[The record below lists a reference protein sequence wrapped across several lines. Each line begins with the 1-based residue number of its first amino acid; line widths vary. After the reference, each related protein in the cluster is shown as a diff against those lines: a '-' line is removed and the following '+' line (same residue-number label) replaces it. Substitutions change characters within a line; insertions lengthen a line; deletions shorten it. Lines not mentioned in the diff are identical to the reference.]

1 MKILIINQ
9 HPTDVIGGSEIQSD
23 LIATY
28 LTRFG
33 HEVVYLAVNGAQQTY
48 DTPYRV
54 EPKPLTWKALRQIVV
69 QYRPEIALWR
79 FSKNQ
84 LLLSAIVLRLM
95 KVKMVFSVANLY
107 DVTPWSHKVRFRIH
121 SFQMIRALLIQLLS
135 SRINHFG
142 YYLVDGVIAQT
153 AEQTQQLPVRK
164 EIVIANSADPTV
176 VPFSW
181 PKPFVIWVANLKP
194 RKNPEAYLELAKHF
208 QQTDIDFLIVGEL
221 VNPQYKLFLDKSHL
235 PSNVHYLGT
244 KTYQEVN
251 GIIQQSLCLVH
262 TTYGPEGF
270 PNVFIQAWLQ
280 GKPVVSLYCDPD
292 HLIQDYKIGYLSG
305 NSMQLLQDT
314 TELIANISLR
324 EEIGQRAMRFAE
336 AHFNAEQNVRK
347 YETFLQEICGK
358 RSAKS

>member
-1 MKILIINQ
+1 
-9 HPTDVIGGSEIQSD
+9 
-23 LIATY
+23 
-28 LTRFG
+28 
-33 HEVVYLAVNGAQQTY
+33 VNGTQQTY
-48 DTPYRV
+48 DTPYHV

-84 LLLSAIVLRLM
+84 LLLSAIVLRLL

-107 DVTPWSHKVRFRIH
+107 DVTPWSHKLGFHIH
-121 SFQMIRALLIQLLS
+121 SFQMIRALLIQILS
-135 SRINHFG
+135 SRINHLG
-142 YYLVDGVIAQT
+142 YYFVDGVIAQT
-153 AEQTQQLPVRK
+153 TEHTLQLPVRK

-194 RKNPEAYLELAKHF
+194 RKNPEAYLELAKHC
-208 QQTDIDFLIVGEL
+208 QQAAIDFLLVGEL
-221 VNPQYKLFLDKSHL
+221 VNSTYTSLLDQSCL

-251 GIIQQSLCLVH
+251 GIMQQSLCLVH

-292 HLIQDYKIGYLSG
+292 NLIQDQKIGYLSG
-305 NSMQLLQDT
+305 NVTQMINDT
-314 TELIANISLR
+314 TELITNTSLR
-324 EEIGQRAMRFAE
+324 DDMGQRAKSFAE
-336 AHFNAEQNVRK
+336 AHFNAEQNIRK

-358 RSAKS
+358 RSAKP